1 MTENQFIKIS
11 ITGVGI
17 GLPGRE
23 RNVFSD
29 DNFDAIFSGK
39 NLIDKIPSNLLKS
52 IADKNIYQVKKNNG
66 ARYKDFLTKESQLIK
81 LAAQLGKFD
90 LHEHYGINK
99 SLLEVLDNSFKI
111 AIGAGYEALRDAKI
125 PLIPQH
131 EVSNNGNKIISG
143 WILPKDFQDSTGIIF
158 GSAFPAFTNL
168 IQEVTQYV
176 KTKTQNEIIKK
187 QQTLLNKIKN
197 IIPDPQQRKKI
208 EQIFT
213 EELSEY
219 TRSEYEFNRKFLLK
233 VLLLANSQF
242 AQLIQARGPNTHVNV
257 ACTSTTQAIAIA
269 EDWIKMGR
277 CERVIII
284 GGDDP
289 TNEHTLEWIGSGFLS
304 LGAATTEYEVEKAA
318 LPFDKKRDGL
328 ILGAGSIAFVV
339 EKQHNAIRRGVE
351 PIVYVLGTRLLNS
364 AYHGT
369 RMKKEHLKKE
379 MEHFIAEIENRYQLD
394 RSTIADSLLYIA
406 HETYTPKKGC
416 ATEAELGTLSTTF
429 KEHTNKILISN
440 TKGMTGHMMGVCLE
454 DAMAVKALQ
463 LGKIPPVVNLTE
475 IEEKY
480 KDLNF
485 SQGEEKQLQY
495 ALRLAAG
502 FGSQA
507 SFVLFKA
514 NEKKQRIN
522 KAKYAQWLQELGGN
536 ESELFIDGRVLKI
549 KTKPHK

>member
-1 MTENQFIKIS
+1 MTPEQAIKIS

-29 DNFDAIFSGK
+29 GNFDAIFAGN

-66 ARYKDFLTKESQLIK
+66 TKHRDFLSKESQLIK
-81 LAAQLGKFD
+81 LAAQLGNFD
-90 LHEHYGINK
+90 LHKDYGINK
-99 SLLEVLDNSFKI
+99 SLLDVLDNSFKI

-125 PLIPQH
+125 PLIPQY
-131 EVSNNGNKIISG
+131 EASKNGQKVISG
-143 WILPKDFQDSTGIIF
+143 WVLPNDFQDSTGIIF

-168 IQEVTQYV
+168 IQEVTHYV
-176 KTKTQNEIIKK
+176 KTKTQNEIMEK
-187 QQTLLNKIKN
+187 QQIILNKIRS
-197 IIPDPQQRKKI
+197 IIPNSEQREKI
-208 EQIFT
+208 KQIFT

-219 TRSEYEFNRKFLLK
+219 EQSEYEFNRKFLLK
-233 VLLLANSQF
+233 ILLLANSQF

-269 EDWIKMGR
+269 EDWLKMGR

-304 LGAATTEYEVEKAA
+304 LGAATTESEIEKAA

-339 EKQHNAIRRGVE
+339 EKHLNAIKRGVE
-351 PIVYVLGTRLLNS
+351 PIVEVLGTHLLNS

-369 RMKKEHLKKE
+369 RMKKDHLKQE
-379 MEHFIAEIENRYQLD
+379 MEHFITEIEKKYQID
-394 RSTIADSLLYIA
+394 RASIADTLLYIA

-416 ATEAELGTLSTTF
+416 ATEAELGTLSNTF
-429 KEHTNKILISN
+429 KEHTNNIIISN

-454 DAMAVKALQ
+454 DAIAVKALQ
-463 LGKIPPVVNLTE
+463 LGKIPPVANLQE
-475 IEEKY
+475 IEDKY

-485 SQGEEKQLQY
+485 SKGEEKQLQY

-522 KAKYAQWLQELGGN
+522 KVRYAEWLQELGGS
-536 ESELFIDGRVLKI
+536 ESELFIDGRVLKM
-549 KTKPHK
+549 KTKQA